1 MRKLAL
7 VWALPL
13 MLGGCQEQAG
23 QQEQE
28 QQRQQVAGVEVEQ
41 AWTRD
46 TVGRTANA
54 AVFMTVTASTADR
67 LVGAT
72 TSVAG
77 KADLMTM
84 TMEGGTMA
92 MSYVDA
98 IELPA
103 GKVVSLDP
111 SGLHVWLEGL
121 KAPLK
126 AGQTF
131 PLELRFEKAG
141 VREVQVEVTE
151 PGGQPA
157 KMPGM

>member
-1 MRKLAL
+1 VRKLAL
-7 VWALPL
+7 VGALIL
-13 MLGGCQEQAG
+13 AGCQQNPPPK
-23 QQEQE
+23 E
-28 QQRQQVAGVEVEQ
+28 QQAAGVEIEQ

-54 AVFMTVTASTADR
+54 AVFMTVTASSADR
-67 LVGAT
+67 LVGAAT
-72 TSVAG
+72 DVADES
-77 KADLMTM
+77 DLMTM
-84 TMEGGTMA
+84 TMDGGTMA

-98 IELPA
+98 IDLAA
-103 GKVVSLDP
+103 GEAVSLDP

-131 PLELRFEKAG
+131 TLELKFEKAG
-141 VREVQVEVTE
+141 ARDIEVKVVE
-151 PGGQPA
+151 PGGQPE

>member
-7 VWALPL
+7 VGAL
-13 MLGGCQEQAG
+13 MLAGCQQNQPPEQK
-23 QQEQE
+23 Q
-28 QQRQQVAGVEVEQ
+28 AGVEVEQ

-54 AVFMTVTASTADR
+54 AVFMTVTASSADR
-67 LVGAT
+67 LVGAAT
-72 TSVAG
+72 DVADET
-77 KADLMTM
+77 DLMTM
-84 TMEGGTMA
+84 TMDGGTMA

-98 IELPA
+98 IDLPA
-103 GKVVSLDP
+103 GEAVSLDP

-121 KAPLK
+121 KTPLK

-131 PLELRFEKAG
+131 TLELKFEKAG
-141 VREVQVEVTE
+141 AREIQVEVVE
-151 PGGQPA
+151 PGGQPE